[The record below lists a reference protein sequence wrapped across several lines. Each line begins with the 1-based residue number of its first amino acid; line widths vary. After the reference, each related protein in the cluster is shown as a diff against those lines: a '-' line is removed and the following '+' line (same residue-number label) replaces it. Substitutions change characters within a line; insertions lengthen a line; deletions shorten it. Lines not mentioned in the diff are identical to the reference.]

1 MKKILLTAS
10 TTALLCGCGGPNY
23 SITGNAGLEPGDSV
37 FLIGS
42 GRTELAAG
50 VVCADSTIRL
60 QGRVAEPEI
69 ARLANQ
75 ERIPVGTAVIFLEP
89 GDIRTVPTDD
99 RRVYAVSGTPLN
111 DKKREFDERM
121 ADFDR
126 KFRELPPDAP
136 ADSLYAAYTKLV
148 PDGVSQFGG
157 AGCTAVVI
165 CRAAPRP
172 FYKGLRRAGSWR
184 RCCPKRR
191 SGSSRECPE
200 RRNPSLRDCRNRSG
214 R

>member
-10 TTALLCGCGGPNY
+10 TAVLLCGCGGPNY

-89 GDIRTVPTDD
+89 GDIRTVPPDD

-148 PDGVSQFGG
+148 PESIGANSDNLFGAYLFSVYEFDGND
-157 AGCTAVVI
+157 I
-165 CRAAPRP
+165 AAAKAR
-172 FYKGLRRAGSWR
+172 L
-184 RCCPKRR
+184 
-191 SGSSRECPE
+191 ECFTPAMPE
-200 RRNPSLRDCRNRSG
+200 HQGQSE
-214 R
+214 

>member
-111 DKKREFDERM
+111 DKNASSTNEWPTSTANSANFPLTHRPTRSMRHIPSWF
-121 ADFDR
+121 R
-126 KFRELPPDAP
+126 KASEPIRTTFSGHTSSP
-136 ADSLYAAYTKLV
+136 STN
-148 PDGVSQFGG
+148 S
-157 AGCTAVVI
+157 TATTSPQ
-165 CRAAPRP
+165 PRP
-172 FYKGLRRAGSWR
+172 VWNASHPPCRRIR
-184 RCCPKRR
+184 R
-191 SGSSRECPE
+191 
-200 RRNPSLRDCRNRSG
+200 
-214 R
+214 

>member
-10 TTALLCGCGGPNY
+10 TAVLLCGCGGPNY

-50 VVCADSTIRL
+50 VVCADSTIQL

-111 DKKREFDERM
+111 DKKREFDECM

-126 KFRELPPDAP
+126 KFRERH
-136 ADSLYAAYTKLV
+136 AAFTGFTAQIIQHEV
-148 PDGVSQFGG
+148 DHC
-157 AGCTAVVI
+157 AGI
-165 CRAAPRP
+165 II
-172 FYKGLRRAGSWR
+172 
-184 RCCPKRR
+184 
-191 SGSSRECPE
+191 
-200 RRNPSLRDCRNRSG
+200 
-214 R
+214 